1 MFKKI
6 IAIVTFCIL
15 GIASMWAVWEGNAA
29 VGSAEEFPSGLFAS
43 SELFPKHTLVE
54 IVNLE
59 QNTKSRAVIIENTGA
74 EGVLIKLSPDLAV
87 ALAVRK
93 GTTVRVRVSIP
104 PLVAEEGADPV
115 LLTTNSS
122 EPAAKQEAIPTAAV
136 VVPASEPSEEP
147 LAPQEVSPVIEPVRE
162 PVAVAVPSEVEEP
175 QKTEVLAAQ
184 EEPQP
189 IAEVQEPVLPTAEE
203 PVQPAAVAD
212 AAEPVAPLPE
222 DTGTPV
228 QPLTAASPMHDP
240 TEEDTAVYTEPVA
253 DVPNIERTQE
263 QGEDSQSTAAVPEVT
278 SPEEPVALPQSEPAV
293 AEAAVPA
300 RPPEENEPPLY
311 DTDDGIPESLYAA
324 DDEAVE
330 SEEESQPV
338 AEVSPIEQPDELTT
352 NEAVAEVTPVE
363 PEEEVPEAVAEVAPV
378 EPEEEA
384 PEAVAEV
391 APVEPEEEAPEA
403 VAEVTPVE
411 PEDDTA
417 AVEPEAIAEEPLPH
431 EDAVPLVAAEPEPK
445 ASSAGS
451 MEEPLAVVPVE
462 QHIMLVPAEPKA
474 PRQEDVPSL
483 PPTKPTGV
491 AAPQTEAPV
500 VTAQQPPVHPA
511 EELFVT
517 DGLQKGS
524 FYVQIARFTDMLNV
538 QSFVQR
544 YGKQYPISVEKNG
557 TGSGSFYKVY
567 IGPLQ
572 KDERGAALET
582 FQRLGFKD
590 AFLKKA
596 P

>member
-1 MFKKI
+1 
-6 IAIVTFCIL
+6 
-15 GIASMWAVWEGNAA
+15 MWAVWEGNAA

-59 QNTKSRAVIIENTGA
+59 QNTKSRAVIVENIGA

-147 LAPQEVSPVIEPVRE
+147 LAPQEVSPVIEPVKE

-212 AAEPVAPLPE
+212 AAEPVASLPE

-293 AEAAVPA
+293 AEAAVPE

-324 DDEAVE
+324 DDESVE

-352 NEAVAEVTPVE
+352 NEAVAEVT
-363 PEEEVPEAVAEVAPV
+363 
-378 EPEEEA
+378 
-384 PEAVAEV
+384 
-391 APVEPEEEAPEA
+391 PVEPEEEAPEA